1 MMTPEEL
8 KNKIIRLTWE
18 DEGFKARLLANPRAA
33 VKETFGIEI
42 PADFN
47 VQVLAET
54 DTQFY
59 LVLPKEPSTV
69 LVGGNNEPR
78 AGW

>member
-8 KNKIIRLTWE
+8 KYKIIRMTWE
-18 DEGFKARLLANPRAA
+18 DEGFKARLLANPKAA
-33 VKETFGIEI
+33 VKETFGIDI
-42 PADFN
+42 PESFN